1 MIPVH
6 AVLFDYGMVL
16 SGPPD
21 PTAWARMRD
30 IANLSEEQLHNGYWT
45 HRHAY
50 DRGDITAESFW
61 TQAAAPTHAVLTPS
75 QLTALIA
82 ADVDYWSTINPP
94 MLAWARSLQ
103 QAGILTGILSNMP
116 LDLETGLRTR
126 HAWIDDFPHHTWSHS
141 LKLAKPEPA
150 IYRHAVDGLQ
160 TPPENILF
168 LDDKP
173 DNIAAAE
180 SLGLQAIQYTTHN
193 AFEREMHC
201 RGREHLLQLEGHA
214 AFQNGTL

>member
-1 MIPVH
+1 MTPVH

-16 SGPPD
+16 SGPPN
-21 PTAWARMRD
+21 PASWSRMLD

-61 TQAAAPTHAVLTPS
+61 TQAAAPTHAILTPS
-75 QLTALIA
+75 QLASLIA

-116 LDLETGLRTR
+116 LDLETGLRAR
-126 HAWIDDFPHHTWSHS
+126 HRWIDDFPHHTWSHS

-150 IYRHAVDGLQ
+150 IYRNAVDGLQ
-160 TPPENILF
+160 TPSENILF

-173 DNIAAAE
+173 ENIAAAE
-180 SLGLQAIQYTTHN
+180 ALGLQAIQYTTHN
-193 AFEREMHC
+193 AFEREMHR
-201 RGREHLLQLEGHA
+201 RGLDHLLQLEGHT
-214 AFQNGTL
+214 AFQNG